1 MAQHVAERARIVIVA
16 MPEILVATP
25 LHHSVVSQPYTFP
38 DGLSIRKLPPILW
51 DKATVKRWVSED
63 DQKYMNE
70 DRYWLC
76 ADKEVEYTLG
86 GMAQDLYEKAMH
98 AALALQI
105 IAPTGAKHVFMEF
118 GITPEGLD
126 NLGASHPKQLCSSR
140 LSRLYHAESP
150 DFQQK
155 FEAIYAGVKRA
166 FTERIVRL
174 QNPILLIEHG
184 MQTGNVPLGNLMFS
198 MALDMLFMAGETKP
212 FVSRIGGCLGLDTL
226 VFPSLDLGSGYAY
239 QPNVRVR
246 DVIDHVYACRNII
259 AHGGEISAVPYRQPY
274 TLIDT
279 NGLAILPSEFVY
291 IELLMDAAIAM
302 LTRALQAVFLRG
314 WVDDIK
320 AKNPWK
326 AKMTTFEHRYKN
338 AIGN

>member
-76 ADKEVEYTLG
+76 ADKEVEYILG
-86 GMAQDLYEKAMH
+86 GMPQDLYEKAMH

-118 GITPEGLD
+118 AITPEGLD
-126 NLGASHPKQLCSSR
+126 NLGASHAKQLCSSR

-150 DFQQK
+150 
-155 FEAIYAGVKRA
+155 E
-166 FTERIVRL
+166 
-174 QNPILLIEHG
+174 
-184 MQTGNVPLGNLMFS
+184 NVASARSVHLPV
-198 MALDMLFMAGETKP
+198 E
-212 FVSRIGGCLGLDTL
+212 
-226 VFPSLDLGSGYAY
+226 
-239 QPNVRVR
+239 
-246 DVIDHVYACRNII
+246 
-259 AHGGEISAVPYRQPY
+259 AHGGASLTMLARLISHQPCFGSGSLRQTRLPVQCHRDRSWHNVRREIQ
-274 TLIDT
+274 
-279 NGLAILPSEFVY
+279 
-291 IELLMDAAIAM
+291 
-302 LTRALQAVFLRG
+302 
-314 WVDDIK
+314 
-320 AKNPWK
+320 
-326 AKMTTFEHRYKN
+326 
-338 AIGN
+338 